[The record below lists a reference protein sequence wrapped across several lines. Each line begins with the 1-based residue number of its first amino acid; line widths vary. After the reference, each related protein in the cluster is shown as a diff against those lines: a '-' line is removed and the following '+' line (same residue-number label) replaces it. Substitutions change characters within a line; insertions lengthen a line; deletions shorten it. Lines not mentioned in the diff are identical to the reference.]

1 MRILVSDFYPKKAH
15 KYLNLKLIRAL
26 SEYADVTVVS
36 INGLYEEERASFM
49 QSNIEVVDFN
59 VNERT
64 GRLGTRLWCIA
75 IQKKFKKL
83 LKTSKSKYDL
93 SVCMSY
99 DTIAL
104 GVGAKLTKSIP
115 LVLCQHS
122 NIDEFSNHIK
132 FKFAK
137 RYLYQTTHIVFE
149 EAFKDYL
156 SKQFN
161 IDKGKIFYVPSPITL
176 DATPT
181 TDQPTESFDCI
192 GLCNANSDEMIQNI
206 VDNCQFYQENNISLV
221 FRSKTVKSNC
231 ENIRIISGYLERE
244 EYIRYIKQANCIF
257 VATPPQYNYRLSGS
271 VYDAFALH
279 KKVLT
284 TNQFYAENYKNKYP
298 GICFFVKNEK
308 EFGTAIL
315 NFRSEQTGA
324 DQVFDTFISDH
335 SITATY
341 EKIHEMLKELE
352 NQI

>member
-36 INGLYEEERASFM
+36 INGFYEEERTSFI
-49 QSNIEVVDFN
+49 QSNIEVVDFT
-59 VNERT
+59 VNART

-93 SVCMSY
+93 TVCMSY

-104 GVGAKLTKSIP
+104 GVGTKLTKLIP

-122 NIDEFSNHIK
+122 NIDEFSNSIK

-161 IDKGKIFYVPSPITL
+161 IDIGKIFYVPSPITL
-176 DATPT
+176 DETSTAE
-181 TDQPTESFDCI
+181 QPTESFDCV
-192 GLCNANSDEMIQNI
+192 GLCNANSDEMIQGI
-206 VDNCQFYQENNISLV
+206 VDDCQFYQENNINLV

-231 ENIRIISGYLERE
+231 ENIRIISGYLDRE

-271 VYDAFALH
+271 IYDAFALH

-284 TNQFYAENYKNKYP
+284 TNRFYVESYKEKYP
-298 GICFFVKNEK
+298 GICFLVKNEK
-308 EFGTAIL
+308 EFSTAIL
-315 NFRSEQTGA
+315 NFRSKQSDA
-324 DQVFDTFISDH
+324 DQVFDTFISNH
-335 SITATY
+335 SMTATC
-341 EKIHEMLKELE
+341 EKVHEMLKELA